1 MDRFVELI
9 SMPQMQLIVIAVT
22 AMVVGVLMWLF
33 DESDDEY
40 EDYLRNKK
48 GWYK

>member
-1 MDRFVELI
+1 MSDVYL
-9 SMPQMQLIVIAVT
+9 QLTVIAVT